1 MTTAHGIAFHGVS
14 VWARQRA
21 LEDLGLE
28 FDAEAAE
35 WMRWYAELRDSSQ
48 SSMYGS
54 GQGATF
60 YLHNWW
66 APCLNPG
73 SLWETDAIDSAMLML
88 AIQTDLLAGPASA

>member
-1 MTTAHGIAFHGVS
+1 MQGKEATGITC
-14 VWARQRA
+14 RQRA
-21 LEDLGLE
+21 LEELGFE
-28 FDAEAAE
+28 FDGEAAE

-66 APCLNPG
+66 APSLCPCL
-73 SLWETDAIDSAMLML
+73 LFRVLACVAMDVGHCHKKY
-88 AIQTDLLAGPASA
+88 QPE